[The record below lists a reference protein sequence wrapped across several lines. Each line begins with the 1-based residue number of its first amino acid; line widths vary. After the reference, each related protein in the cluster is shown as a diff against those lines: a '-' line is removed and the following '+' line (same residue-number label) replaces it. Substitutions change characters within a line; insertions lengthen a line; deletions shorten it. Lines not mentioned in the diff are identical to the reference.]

1 MAHQMTIHNLGPIRD
16 CALELRDFTVLSGP
30 QSNGKSTIAKA
41 VYFFRTVKQDILQ
54 IMMQGGP
61 KNATGLS
68 NTTWNM
74 TLKARMRDKF
84 LQLFGTS
91 WVMPPDMELVYHY
104 DSKNDIRVF
113 LVNGKN
119 QTERNY
125 IDFAFSQHLQD
136 YLADLEEHSFLDLL
150 PRQRESEKTHLDRLF
165 DDPYETVFI
174 PAGRNLITLL
184 STQLNYIFTSL
195 EGSQLRNIDYVT
207 KRYTELILMLKPYF
221 QNGMEAVWDN
231 VRSDAEKAAKKR
243 KVGPSINLL
252 LNIANQVLQGS
263 YKYVDGEERLYLDGT
278 NYVKI
283 NLSSSGQQEVV
294 WIFNLL
300 FYYLLEEKKIFL
312 ILEEPESH
320 LYPESQRLIAE
331 VLSLF
336 ANNDKQILVTT
347 HSPYVLGTFNYLL
360 IAAQCPEQHQAALS
374 KKIHKRMWLNPQKTG
389 AYFIRNGSLDD
400 ILEAEDGLT
409 LIKNEVI
416 DGASAEINARA
427 DMALELLETEEL

>member
-1 MAHQMTIHNLGPIRD
+1 MAHQMTIHNLGPIQD
-16 CALELRDFTVLSGP
+16 CTLELRNFTVLAGP

-68 NTTWNM
+68 GAKWDM
-74 TLKARMRDKF
+74 TIKARMREKF

-91 WVMPPDMELVYHY
+91 WIMPSDMELVYHY
-104 DSKNDIRVF
+104 NGKNYIRVF
-113 LVNGKN
+113 LINGKN
-119 QTERNY
+119 QTDHNY
-125 IDFAFSQHLQD
+125 IDFEFSDQLQD
-136 YLADLEEHSFLDLL
+136 YLVDLEEHSFLNLL
-150 PRQRESEKTHLDRLF
+150 PGQRESEETHLNRLF

-195 EGSQLRNIDYVT
+195 EGSQLRNIDYIT
-207 KRYTELILMLKPYF
+207 KRYTELILKLKPYF
-221 QNGMEAVWDN
+221 QDGMEAVWES
-231 VRSDAEKAAKKR
+231 VKSDAEKTAKKR
-243 KVGPSINLL
+243 RVGPIINLL
-252 LNIANQVLQGS
+252 LNIADQVLHGS
-263 YKYVDGEERLYLDGT
+263 YKYVDGEERLYLDSA

-283 NLSSSGQQEVV
+283 NLASSGQQEVV

-300 FYYLLEEKKIFL
+300 FYYLLEEKKVFL

-336 ANNDKQILVTT
+336 TNSDKQILVTT

-360 IAAQCPEQHQAALS
+360 IAAQCPEQHQAELS
-374 KKIHKRMWLNPQKTG
+374 KSVHKRMWLEPQKSG
-389 AYFIRNGSLDD
+389 AYFIQNGSLDN
-400 ILEAEDGLT
+400 ILAREDGLT
-409 LIKNEVI
+409 LIKSEVI
-416 DGASAEINARA
+416 DGASAEINSRS
-427 DMALELLETEEL
+427 DIALELLETGDV